1 MCVYVIQD
9 LVALFQ
15 SAVIHIYEKSKEY
28 RKSQKSKK
36 SQEIKFL
43 EF

>member
-15 SAVIHIYEKSKEY
+15 SAVIYTYEKSKTY
-28 RKSQKSKK
+28 RKSKKSKK
-36 SQEIKFL
+36 SQEIIFL